1 MASQESINRL
11 EESCARVEKIHSTLI
26 KRIGGFEKFSDFE
39 EAGLD
44 VDSLLSIVQD
54 LSALPLQ
61 YLTANVINKIVAN
74 VEATC
79 APLQTIDNFYQQ
91 HDNLD
96 SENMQLQKARNR
108 LHTAVTDLIEVA
120 SQWIPYLVH
129 LGGEFPKGIEK
140 IRKIATDTADAFGDL
155 ETWIASKKGEIKDRE
170 DEVGE
175 IVQATKEAAAEVTV
189 ARFTEQFD
197 TEANS
202 LAKQSKRWLYA
213 TSAFAACTIGAAI
226 YAYIQFELLE
236 GAGTGGILGYTLSKL
251 SVIAVLLTGTLWC
264 GRIYRALAHQVTINR
279 HRALS
284 LQTFQAFV
292 KATDDPRVKDSV
304 LMAATKTIFGTVPT
318 GLVDQ
323 AQSGQDSNAQVVE
336 VINSTARATRQAV
349 GKASE

>member
-1 MASQESINRL
+1 MASQESINQL
-11 EESCARVEKIHSTLI
+11 KKSCERVKRIHSALTEQI
-26 KRIGGFEKFSDFE
+26 SGFK
-39 EAGLD
+39 EASSD

-61 YLTANVINKIVAN
+61 HLTEKAVAQITQN
-74 VEATC
+74 IEATFD
-79 APLQTIDNFYQQ
+79 PLQTTGNFYHQ
-91 HDNLD
+91 HGNLHGD
-96 SENMQLQKARNR
+96 AKPLQVQRQI
-108 LHTAVTDLIEVA
+108 LHTAVANLIDVA

-129 LGGEFPKGIEK
+129 LGGEFPEGIEK
-140 IRKIATDTADAFGDL
+140 IRKVATDTEDAFGNL
-155 ETWIASKKGEIKDRE
+155 ENWIASKKGEIKDRE
-170 DEVGE
+170 DEVGK

-226 YAYIQFELLE
+226 YSYIQFELLE

>member
-1 MASQESINRL
+1 MINEELIERLKESFD
-11 EESCARVEKIHSTLI
+11 KTLFLRI
-26 KRIGGFEKFSDFE
+26 DLTARIGGSGKSSDFE
-39 EAGLD
+39 ETNLD
-44 VDSLLSIVQD
+44 IDSILSIAQD
-54 LSALPLQ
+54 LAALPLQ
-61 YLTANVINKIVAN
+61 YLTKNAATQITQNMEVALNSFREMISLYDKTNSFDSDNVD
-74 VEATC
+74 
-79 APLQTIDNFYQQ
+79 LQAAK
-91 HDNLD
+91 HA
-96 SENMQLQKARNR
+96 S
-108 LHTAVTDLIEVA
+108 HTAVTDLIEVA

-129 LGGEFPKGIEK
+129 LGGEFPKGIKK
-140 IRKIATDTADAFGDL
+140 IKKVATDTEDAAL
-155 ETWIASKKGEIKDRE
+155 ETMQLFVDKR
-170 DEVGE
+170 DEVE
-175 IVQATKEAAAEVTV
+175 KIVQATKEAAAEVTV

-202 LAKQSKRWLYA
+202 LAKQSERWLYA

-226 YAYIQFELLE
+226 YSYIQFELPG
-236 GAGTGGILGYTLSKL
+236 GAGTGGILGHTLSKL

-264 GRIYRALAHQVTINR
+264 GRIYRALVHQVTINR

-323 AQSGQDSNAQVVE
+323 AQSGQDSNAQIVE